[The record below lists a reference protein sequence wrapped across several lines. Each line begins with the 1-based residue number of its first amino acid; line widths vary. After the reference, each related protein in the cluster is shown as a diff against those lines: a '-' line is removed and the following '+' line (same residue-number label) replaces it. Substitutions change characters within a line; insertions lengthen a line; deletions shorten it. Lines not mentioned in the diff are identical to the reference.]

1 MSAGAGVRQPARPKA
16 VTRADLRAAV
26 DAPETTPGSAPAPS
40 SDPGAS
46 AEAGPPAATGLGDAT
61 GRAKDTLLQAF
72 DGLLEGDL
80 QAALPLVTSFVLP
93 ALVAVAL
100 LVGGAILA
108 KIASGLVASAA
119 RKARIE
125 ETLVRFAAKLIFYAV
140 FLLCVLTAMSY
151 VGIPMTSFAAMI
163 AAAGF
168 AIGLALSG
176 TLQNFAAGVML
187 LVFRPFKVGDVVN
200 AAGLTAKVDA
210 IELFTTTFDTFDNR
224 RILVPNGE
232 IYGSKIENVTFHAQ
246 RRVEVL
252 VGVAYDADLD
262 HTRAVLNAA
271 ADSIADMR
279 VDGEGRGHQV
289 FLDAL
294 GDSAVSWKVRF
305 WTKKA
310 DFWPV
315 HEALT
320 RAVKMHLDDAGL
332 SIPFPQMDIHLPATG
347 GPARP

>member
-1 MSAGAGVRQPARPKA
+1 MHLPPLPVLLAQTSPDTPPNPEAETA
-16 VTRADLRAAV
+16 VF
-26 DAPETTPGSAPAPS
+26 
-40 SDPGAS
+40 
-46 AEAGPPAATGLGDAT
+46 DAT
-61 GRAKDTLLQAF
+61 RQAKDTLLSAL
-72 DGLLEGDL
+72 DGVGRGDL
-80 QAALPLVTSFVLP
+80 QAAWPLVTG
-93 ALVAVAL
+93 LVVPGIIAIAL

-108 KIASGLVASAA
+108 KIISGLVASAA

-140 FLLCVLTAMSY
+140 FLLCALTAMSY

-252 VGVAYDADLD
+252 VGVSYDADLD
-262 HTRAVLNAA
+262 RTREVLNAA
-271 ADSIADMR
+271 AESIAEKR

-289 FLDAL
+289 FLDSL

-305 WTKKA
+305 WTNKA

-320 RAVKMHLDDAGL
+320 RAVKMHLDAAGL
-332 SIPFPQMDIHLPATG
+332 SIPYPQMDVHLPPAAAA
-347 GPARP
+347 PAR

>member
-1 MSAGAGVRQPARPKA
+1 MHLPLPLLAQAAPDVPADIDIA
-16 VTRADLRAAV
+16 
-26 DAPETTPGSAPAPS
+26 
-40 SDPGAS
+40 
-46 AEAGPPAATGLGDAT
+46 DAT
-61 GRAKDTLLQAF
+61 VQARDTLFTAF
-72 DGLLEGDL
+72 DGLRNGDL
-80 QAALPLVTSFVLP
+80 EAAWPLVTTFLVPLV
-93 ALVAVAL
+93 VAVGL
-100 LVGGAILA
+100 LIGGAIVA
-108 KIASGLVASAA
+108 KIASGFVASAA
-119 RKARIE
+119 RKARVE
-125 ETLVRFAAKLIFYAV
+125 ETLVRFAGKLVFYAV
-140 FLLCVLTAMSY
+140 FLLAVLTALSF
-151 VGIPMTSFAAMI
+151 VGIPMTSFAALI

-232 IYGSKIENVTFHAQ
+232 IYGAKIENVTFHDH

-262 HTRAVLNAA
+262 RTREVLAAA
-271 ADSIADMR
+271 ADSIAEKR
-279 VDGEGRGHQV
+279 VDGEGRGSQV

-305 WTKKA
+305 WTNKA
-310 DFWPV
+310 DFWAV

-320 RAVKMHLDDAGL
+320 RAVKMHLDAAGL
-332 SIPFPQMDIHLPATG
+332 SIPFPQMDVHVVRTDAG
-347 GPARP
+347 

>member
-1 MSAGAGVRQPARPKA
+1 MLLPHPLLAQ
-16 VTRADLRAAV
+16 AA
-26 DAPETTPGSAPAPS
+26 AEAPA
-40 SDPGAS
+40 DIDIA
-46 AEAGPPAATGLGDAT
+46 DAT
-61 GRAKDTLLQAF
+61 VQAKDTLFTAF
-72 DGLLEGDL
+72 DGLRNGDL
-80 QAALPLVTSFVLP
+80 EAAWPLVTTFLVPLV
-93 ALVAVAL
+93 VAVGL
-100 LVGGAILA
+100 LIGGAIVA
-108 KIASGLVASAA
+108 KIASGFVASAA
-119 RKARIE
+119 RRARVE
-125 ETLVRFAAKLIFYAV
+125 ETLVRFAGKLVFYAV
-140 FLLCVLTAMSY
+140 FLLAVLTALSF

-168 AIGLALSG
+168 AVGLALSG

-187 LVFRPFKVGDVVN
+187 MVFRPFKVGDVVN

-232 IYGSKIENVTFHAQ
+232 IYGAKIENVTFHDH

-262 HTRAVLNAA
+262 RTREVLAAA
-271 ADSIADMR
+271 ADSIAEKR
-279 VDGEGRGHQV
+279 VDGEGRGSQV

-305 WTKKA
+305 WTNKA
-310 DFWPV
+310 DFWAV

-320 RAVKMHLDDAGL
+320 RAVKMHLDAAGL
-332 SIPFPQMDIHLPATG
+332 SIPFPQMDVHVQRDSVA
-347 GPARP
+347 

>member
-1 MSAGAGVRQPARPKA
+1 MAI
-16 VTRADLRAAV
+16 
-26 DAPETTPGSAPAPS
+26 
-40 SDPGAS
+40 
-46 AEAGPPAATGLGDAT
+46 
-61 GRAKDTLLQAF
+61 
-72 DGLLEGDL
+72 
-80 QAALPLVTSFVLP
+80 
-93 ALVAVAL
+93 AL
-100 LVGGAILA
+100 LVGGAVLA
-108 KIASGLVASAA
+108 KVVSGFVCGAA

-125 ETLVRFAAKLIFYAV
+125 ETLVRFAGKLVFYAV
-140 FLLCVLTAMSY
+140 FLLAVLTAMSY

-187 LVFRPFKVGDVVN
+187 LVFRPFKVGDVVA
-200 AAGLTAKVDA
+200 AAGLTAKVHA

-232 IYGSKIENVTFHAQ
+232 IYGSKIENVTFHAE

-252 VGVAYDADLD
+252 VGVSYDADLD
-262 HTRAVLNAA
+262 RTREVLDAA
-271 ADSIADMR
+271 ADSIADR
-279 VDGEGRGHQV
+279 RIDGEGRGHQV
-289 FLDAL
+289 FLDGL

-305 WTKKA
+305 WAAKA

-320 RAVKMHLDDAGL
+320 RAVKVHLDEAGL
-332 SIPFPQMDIHLPATG
+332 SIPFPQLDVHVARTLGPVGPDG
-347 GPARP
+347 G